1 MRRADCQPAA
11 REVDRPTPA
20 PGEHWGSTSNQV
32 CRQPIAEGRSALG
45 GLPEVLPYAVMVQS
59 AQCMFDPAL
68 LVAMPGTGQNT
79 ADPYRQGILASTTV
93 LVADGGD
100 RVIRGGGLHCNSPT
114 RLGVPPSRRPYR
126 VGAVNR
132 FTAVALIRHP
142 FRPPQPSRQAP
153 KGQGSGQRP
162 QGGADYCTPQPP
174 PWPPR
179 QDMRAEPA

>member
-100 RVIRGGGLHCNSPT
+100 RVIRGGSLHCNSPA
-114 RLGVPPSRRPYR
+114 RLVCLLLAGLPGWSSEPFHCRRINSPPVP
-126 VGAVNR
+126 
-132 FTAVALIRHP
+132 
-142 FRPPQPSRQAP
+142 PPQPPSNAHGHTPSRE
-153 KGQGSGQRP
+153 GSRRLL
-162 QGGADYCTPQPP
+162 ACTPHHLLG
-174 PWPPR
+174 R
-179 QDMRAEPA
+179 HDEA